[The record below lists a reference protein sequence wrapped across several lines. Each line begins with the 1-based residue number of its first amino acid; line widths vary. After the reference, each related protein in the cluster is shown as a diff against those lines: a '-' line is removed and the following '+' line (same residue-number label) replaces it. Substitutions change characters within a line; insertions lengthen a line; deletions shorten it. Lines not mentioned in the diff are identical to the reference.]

1 MGGSI
6 IDLLMYHKN
15 YSEKIIRANLEQLL
29 SALNYIH
36 SFGIVHRDL
45 KLENLVFL
53 NKINEES

>member
-15 YSEKIIRANLEQLL
+15 YSEKIIRAILEQLL

-53 NKINEES
+53 NKIN